1 MLSPDPL
8 PLALFRPPIVLV
20 VESRTTTRATTCRLL
35 RALGYDGRAARD
47 GDQALRMLRQ
57 HPTLYQMVLTNI
69 LLPDMDG
76 GELAERVAGSWPGTR
91 AVLVSEYVPIGR
103 PAAIIASHPDVP
115 VLRKPFG
122 LRELYEILTPLLGPP
137 RPAIELPGLGRPRAR
152 RRDRKVGATP
162 RVDWIGRR

>member
-1 MLSPDPL
+1 
-8 PLALFRPPIVLV
+8 
-20 VESRTTTRATTCRLL
+20 
-35 RALGYDGRAARD
+35 
-47 GDQALRMLRQ
+47 
-57 HPTLYQMVLTNI
+57 
-69 LLPDMDG
+69 
-76 GELAERVAGSWPGTR
+76 LAERVAGSWPGTR